1 MHVTLGLRRLAFLV
15 PAAAGLL
22 TLAACGGSGNTAPAA
37 DKAAPPAAAPAA
49 PTAGAEPVAP
59 MSSRGT
65 PVAEGAGAGAAAS
78 ASITWDLPSSWQQE
92 QPGSEMRMA
101 QATIPGAAG
110 PGQLVVFYFGAGG
123 GGGVEANLDR
133 WIGQMEVK
141 VGGEPQ
147 RSTFD
152 VHGYKVTML
161 DVAGTLKPSGMGMGP
176 SSPQPDSRMLA
187 AVVEGP
193 GGPWFFK
200 ATGPDA
206 TLSAAHDDFKAML
219 ESVRPH
225 G

>member
-1 MHVTLGLRRLAFLV
+1 MRVTLRLRRLAFLA

-22 TLAACGGSGNTAPAA
+22 ALAACGGAGKPAPAA
-37 DKAAPPAAAPAA
+37 DKAASPAAAPAA
-49 PTAGAEPVAP
+49 PAAGAEPVAP

-65 PVAEGAGAGAAAS
+65 PVAAGAGAAAS
-78 ASITWDLPSSWQQE
+78 ASIAWDLPSSWQQE
-92 QPGSEMRMA
+92 QPSSEMRMA

-110 PGQLVVFYFGAGG
+110 PGQLVVFYFGPGG

-133 WIGQMEVK
+133 WVGQMDVK

-147 RSTFD
+147 RTTFE

-176 SSPQPDSRMLA
+176 SSPQPDSRLLA

-206 TLSAAHDDFKAML
+206 TLAAAHDDFKAML